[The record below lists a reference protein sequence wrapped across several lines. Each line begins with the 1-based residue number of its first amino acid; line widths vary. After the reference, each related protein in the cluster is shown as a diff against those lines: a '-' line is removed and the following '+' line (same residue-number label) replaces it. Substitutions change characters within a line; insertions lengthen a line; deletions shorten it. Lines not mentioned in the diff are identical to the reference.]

1 MQLRQFVVISV
12 TNSPDCAWTEVNFA
26 TTLNNCWTI
35 GVGAQVAA
43 FSPETIE
50 LLRSVLDDAW
60 KSMRPEERVRTSKTA
75 IGVRILEMA
84 AAGERDPIRLR
95 AEAATVVVTAAL

>member
-1 MQLRQFVVISV
+1 VISV
-12 TNSPDCAWTEVNFA
+12 TNSPDCAWTKASFA
-26 TTLNNCWTI
+26 TTLNNWTI

-43 FSPETIE
+43 FNPETIK

-60 KSMRPEERVRTSKTA
+60 ESMRAEERACTSKTA
-75 IGVRILEMA
+75 IAACILDMA

-95 AEAATVVVTAAL
+95 VEAVSSVVTSAL

>member
-1 MQLRQFVVISV
+1 MISV
-12 TNSPDCAWTEVNFA
+12 TNSPDCVWIKASFA
-26 TTLNNCWTI
+26 TTLNNWTI
-35 GVGAQVAA
+35 GVDAQVAA

-60 KSMRPEERVRTSKTA
+60 ESMRPEEKVRTSKTA
-75 IGVRILEMA
+75 IAARILDMA

-95 AEAATVVVTAAL
+95 AEAGVVTAAL

>member
-1 MQLRQFVVISV
+1 MVSV
-12 TNSPDCAWTEVNFA
+12 TNSPDCVWIKASFA
-26 TTLNNCWTI
+26 TTLNNWTI

-60 KSMRPEERVRTSKTA
+60 ESMRPEERACTSKTA
-75 IGVRILEMA
+75 IAARILDMA

-95 AEAATVVVTAAL
+95 AEAVTGVVTAAL

>member
-1 MQLRQFVVISV
+1 M
-12 TNSPDCAWTEVNFA
+12 D
-26 TTLNNCWTI
+26 I
-35 GVGAQVAA
+35 GVDAQVAA

-60 KSMRPEERVRTSKTA
+60 ESMRPEERACTSKTA
-75 IGVRILEMA
+75 IAARILDMA

-95 AEAATVVVTAAL
+95 AEAGVVTAAL

>member
-1 MQLRQFVVISV
+1 MISV
-12 TNSPDCAWTEVNFA
+12 TSSLDCAWTKAIFA
-26 TTLNNCWTI
+26 TTLNNWTI
-35 GVGAQVAA
+35 GASAQVAA

-60 KSMRPEERVRTSKTA
+60 ESLRPEERACTSKTA
-75 IGVRILEMA
+75 IAARILEMA

-95 AEAATVVVTAAL
+95 AEAVTGVVTAAL